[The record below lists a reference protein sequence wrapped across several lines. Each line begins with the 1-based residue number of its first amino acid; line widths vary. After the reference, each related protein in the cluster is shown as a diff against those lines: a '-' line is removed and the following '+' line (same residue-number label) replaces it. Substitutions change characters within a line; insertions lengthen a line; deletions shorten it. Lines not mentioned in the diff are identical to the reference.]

1 MAELHKEY
9 TFASLDERDQMMNDY
24 IQNIQHTMKNFK
36 LCYIDGG
43 TAYFTT
49 QELSKQWGDD
59 WDDVPYE
66 SNAGTPYGPSISYY
80 ADGRQEKNPRDWNE
94 DSTPKWEIQ
103 TVRFDCYDLE
113 SPADKGYKVN
123 VMEIN
128 AGAVAWLYGTTKD
141 SEGNRI
147 HVTVLA
153 GDTIDEFKQKIR
165 QMGGKIYVEET

>member
-1 MAELHKEY
+1 
-9 TFASLDERDQMMNDY
+9 MMNEY
-24 IQNIQHTMKNFK
+24 IQTQKYNMKTFR
-36 LCYIDGG
+36 LCYIGGG

-49 QELSKQWGDD
+49 QELSEQWGDD

-66 SNAGTPYGPSISYY
+66 SNAGTPYRPTMFLY
-80 ADGRQEKNPRDWNE
+80 ADGRKEKDPRDFNE
-94 DSTPKWEIQ
+94 DGTPKWEIQ
-103 TVRFDCYDLE
+103 TVRFDCYDLDA
-113 SPADKGYKVN
+113 PADKGYKVN

-165 QMGGKIYVEET
+165 KMGGKIYVEET